1 MTKLTMIKIEPKPSI
16 EKDFIPSV
24 RLSKIEID
32 TDNFLEVCYK
42 EIGCDLI
49 EYATFGNPYEENHFN
64 AIVDEEGLLKS
75 GNLVMELGLILNGE
89 KLILQLCGTVLL
101 SKSKLDEEHGLID
114 IGLTDNEI
122 DYLKNNLEVSLIG
135 KTK

>member
-1 MTKLTMIKIEPKPSI
+1 MTKLTMMKIEPSI

-32 TDNFLEVCYK
+32 TDNFLEDCYK
-42 EIGCDLI
+42 EINCDLI
-49 EYATFGNPYEENHFN
+49 EYATFGDPYEQDHFN

-75 GNLVMELGLILNGE
+75 GNLIMELELTLIKE
-89 KLILQLCGTVLL
+89 KLKLQLCGTVLL
-101 SKSKLDEEHGLID
+101 GKSKLDEEHGLID